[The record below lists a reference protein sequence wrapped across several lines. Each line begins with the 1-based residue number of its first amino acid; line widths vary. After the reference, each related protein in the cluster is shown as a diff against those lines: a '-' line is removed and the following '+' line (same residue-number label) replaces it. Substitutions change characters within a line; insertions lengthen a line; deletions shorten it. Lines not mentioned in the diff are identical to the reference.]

1 MSRQQMAKVVNHLT
15 SLPVY
20 RVELRDGDD
29 FDTLIIAAPNEP
41 CARAKALQRTRLDT
55 ETAVITGV
63 YPDTGK
69 PDCMM
74 LFDWEEQRFKRLSAR
89 TGLDVQ
95 EFQYQGDRHFM
106 LGNQSTLLAFTDLM
120 DLNARLSNNLG
131 TLLNLLEEVAA
142 DHPELLANLNFIT
155 AMNDAQSTY
164 REANHGY

>member
-69 PDCMM
+69 PDCMI
-74 LFDWEEQRFKRLSAR
+74 LFDWEQQRIKRLSNR
-89 TGLDVQ
+89 TGLDVY
-95 EFQYQGDRHFM
+95 EFQHQGDRHYM
-106 LGNQSTLLAFTDLM
+106 LGSQSALLA
-120 DLNARLSNNLG
+120 
-131 TLLNLLEEVAA
+131 
-142 DHPELLANLNFIT
+142 IT
-155 AMNDAQSTY
+155 KFASLPIP
-164 REANHGY
+164 